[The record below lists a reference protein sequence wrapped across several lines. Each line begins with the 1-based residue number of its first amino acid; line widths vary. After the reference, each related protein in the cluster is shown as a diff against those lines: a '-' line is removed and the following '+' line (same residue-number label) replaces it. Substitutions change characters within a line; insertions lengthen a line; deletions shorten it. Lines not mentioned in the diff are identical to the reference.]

1 MNQILINQ
9 KNPTEVLA
17 CVGILA
23 LDAALFAQQVTRC
36 RFVRV
41 PIEKRVDGELCGMVF
56 EFDHPDFGGFVQKCG
71 ELVVQTDG
79 IRVNLSRNGNS
90 MPLDWSQFAFIGDSG
105 NFAQANTTEFVQ
117 RHLEVFKQQAVADR
131 NMFAQFVTVKEP
143 NFLSGMNLK
152 KNYIDAGGVY
162 EPANRVYTRELFLIV
177 ALQLCQNMIEKAVR
191 SWRLEYS
198 LCTQWT
204 TFGGLVAALSSRRH
218 DSLFY
223 VSKVMKFG
231 KGKVLS
237 IGQEDA
243 RE

>member
-23 LDAALFAQQVTRC
+23 LDAALFGQQVRRC

-41 PIEKRVDGELCGMVF
+41 AIEKRADGELCGVVF
-56 EFDHPDFGGFVQKCG
+56 EFDHPNFAGFVENCT

-79 IRVNLSRNGNS
+79 VRVNLSRNGTS
-90 MPLDWSQFAFIGDSG
+90 MPLDWFQFAFIGDSG
-105 NFAQANTTEFVQ
+105 NFAQANKTAFVQ
-117 RHLEVFKQQAVADR
+117 LHLEVFKQQAVADR
-131 NMFAQFVTVKEP
+131 NIFAQFATVKEP

-152 KNYIDAGGVY
+152 KTFVDAGGVY

-177 ALQLCQNMIEKAVR
+177 ALQLCQNMIERAMR
-191 SWRLEYS
+191 SWRLEYP

-204 TFGGLVAALSSRRH
+204 TFGGLVAALSAKRH
-218 DSLFY
+218 DSMPY
-223 VSKVMKFG
+223 VSKVKTFG

-237 IGQEDA
+237 IGQEEV